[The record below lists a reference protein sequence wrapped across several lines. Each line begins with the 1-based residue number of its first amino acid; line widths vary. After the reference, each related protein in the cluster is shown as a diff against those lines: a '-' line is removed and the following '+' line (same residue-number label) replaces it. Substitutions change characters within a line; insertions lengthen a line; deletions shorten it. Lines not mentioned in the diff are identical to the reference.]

1 MELWVLSGSGVEKT
15 MTPLDAAA
23 MAPRPVSPVL
33 LVEDNQLLREM
44 LLMVLP
50 SLGGFPV
57 VGAPDGDSGL
67 EQCYALHPACVV
79 IDVVMP
85 GLNGYQLVRAL
96 RGDAE
101 TASIPLIILTAL
113 AHEQEQFAGLAAG
126 ADQYLLKPVKPQELV
141 AAIQRAIALSEAE
154 RLRHWDVLVEQELS
168 TAPIP
173 SVTEEEEP

>member
-1 MELWVLSGSGVEKT
+1 MTSLGT
-15 MTPLDAAA
+15 AAMTPRLA
-23 MAPRPVSPVL
+23 SPVL
-33 LVEDNQLLREM
+33 LVEDNQSLREM

-50 SLGGFPV
+50 TLGGFQV

-67 EQCYALHPACVV
+67 EQCYTLHPACVV

-101 TASIPLIILTAL
+101 TAAIPLIILTAL

-141 AAIQRAIALSEAE
+141 AAIQRAIALGEAE
-154 RLRHWDVLVEQELS
+154 RLQRWDALVEQELS
-168 TAPIP
+168 P
-173 SVTEEEEP
+173 SVISSDSEEEAP